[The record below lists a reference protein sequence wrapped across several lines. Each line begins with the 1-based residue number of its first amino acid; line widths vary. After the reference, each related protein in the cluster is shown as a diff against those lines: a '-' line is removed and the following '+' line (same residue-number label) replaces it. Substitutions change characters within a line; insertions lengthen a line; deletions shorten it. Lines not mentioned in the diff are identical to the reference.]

1 MFIRPF
7 QLDLYTGNPEIMVK
21 ITNTFTKYVFR
32 VSFLKK
38 YYKMSDRQIYC

>member
-7 QLDLYTGNPEIMVK
+7 QLDLYTGNPEIMFK
-21 ITNTFTKYVFR
+21 ITNTFNKYVFR

-38 YYKMSDRQIYC
+38 YYKISYTQNIC